1 MKISLEIL
9 ITNGFEN
16 VKTVKTTDKIT
27 SVVFSYNSKKMIA
40 TNNSK
45 KVHPFTGFE
54 WDIREIIDANTMS
67 CADKLTV
74 IQLKE
79 SCQSVEPQ
87 ASSVGKSAYE
97 NITTIN
103 STVKNIAIVLLVG
116 LHRIQ

>member
-45 KVHPFTGFE
+45 KVHPFTVFE
-54 WDIREIIDANTMS
+54 CDIREIMEENTMS
-67 CADKLTV
+67 CADKFGV
-74 IQLKE
+74 IQLKQ

-103 STVKNIAIVLLVG
+103 STVKNIAIVLLV
-116 LHRIQ
+116 